1 MRRGAQTSSDFDLRS
16 ATRFTSL
23 GERELPHRVIGTAV
37 IRYLIMVQHATWGP
51 CMSLNND

>member
-1 MRRGAQTSSDFDLRS
+1 MRRRAQTRSDFDLRS

-23 GERELPHRVIGTAV
+23 DERKLPHRGVGTAA
-37 IRYLIMVQHATWGP
+37 IRCLIMVQQATWDL

>member
-1 MRRGAQTSSDFDLRS
+1 MRRGAQTSTDFDLQS

-23 GERELPHRVIGTAV
+23 DERELPHREIGTAA
-37 IRYLIMVQHATWGP
+37 IRYLIMVQHATWDP